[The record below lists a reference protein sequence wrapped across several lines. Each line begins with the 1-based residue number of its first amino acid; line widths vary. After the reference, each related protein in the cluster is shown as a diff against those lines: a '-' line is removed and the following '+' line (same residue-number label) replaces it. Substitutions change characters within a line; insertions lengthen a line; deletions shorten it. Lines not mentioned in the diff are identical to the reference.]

1 MRGHKVEV
9 LLVGAEDE
17 NLAGVGADDEE
28 GRVVRTF
35 DGDSEV
41 DRESVSVNRDRLKA
55 FRNRLKTRLRT
66 RIKVLRTRLM
76 TRLMTRGRRNLPDF
90 DGGIG
95 RGRGEHERVG
105 FGLGTVD
112 AGDRSSVAFENRET
126 GKSGC

>member
-17 NLAGVGADDEE
+17 NLARVGADDEE
-28 GRVVRTF
+28 GRVVRAF

-41 DRESVSVNRDRLKA
+41 DRESVSVNRNRLKA
-55 FRNRLKTRLRT
+55 FRNRLKTRLMVR
-66 RIKVLRTRLM
+66 V
-76 TRLMTRGRRNLPDF
+76 RRNLPDF

-112 AGDRSSVAFENRET
+112 AGDRSSVAFENGET